1 MKKFKKFIPLFIV
14 IIILVTISIVLL
26 VNYEKQFHND
36 KYYGWIDKE
45 GLIDKE
51 RYIEIP
57 GRCKKFPTTDP
68 TLLCFES
75 KKSVEEVQKFYD
87 DYFGAMERYNSKQW
101 YYVETAKI
109 LVTEYRVFEHTGKTR
124 FEIIFTYDLSY
135 LEEE

>member
-26 VNYEKQFHND
+26 VNYEKQFHNNE
-36 KYYGWIDKE
+36 YYGWGDKE
-45 GLIDKE
+45 K
-51 RYIEIP
+51 YIELP

-75 KKSVEEVQKFYD
+75 KKSVAEVQKFYD
-87 DYFGAMERYNSKQW
+87 DYFGGMERVNYNRW
-101 YYVETAKI
+101 YYVETAQI